1 MRPRVTWTRRECATL
16 ALLAFGYFLVALA
29 GAIVGLVRPRTGAA
43 VYLVL
48 TRKLTAPAEGA

>member
-1 MRPRVTWTRRECATL
+1 MSRRVTWTRAECARL
-16 ALLAFGYFLVALA
+16 ALLSFGYFLAGVA